1 MAGIVFPSIANAL
14 VPLMQ
19 MDQQRED
26 RAANLAF
33 RKEDSRQRD
42 ADRDEMRAA
51 RIQTQLAGMEEKKRK
66 MVTEFATF
74 RAHAGGA
81 ILGMPP
87 EQQAQGYAMFRQEA
101 QQRGYDMSLFPEQW
115 SPATAARL
123 KFDVDQ
129 SIPWADR
136 PQAMPAP
143 GGSAPAPGAA
153 PPGDPL
159 ARSSNAIAGIES
171 GGKYDALGPQTRG
184 DRAYG
189 KYQVMGAN
197 IPSWSKEAL
206 GVEMTP
212 QQFLADPRAQDAVFK
227 HKFGQYLQK
236 YGPEGAAKAWFAGEG
251 GMNNPDAKD
260 VLGTSVAG
268 YAEKFNKG
276 FGGPQVAD
284 AGGFT
289 PTSTPA
295 QNVPGGLPQMP
306 PGVEQGGGEG
316 PRRNDVMVP
325 PGAAPPSIGNEVDEL
340 RRQTRASGGDIFT
353 VKGQPEIQNGNY
365 VVRSLQNPRQV
376 VGMVPVKS
384 KESGPSGPFAGNN
397 PDVQAFNYLVST
409 GKMTVEQAANVL
421 GGKSVTNPADGS
433 IVFIPASQLAGV
445 GAAPPA
451 QTPGAPAAPP
461 AAGPPGSVQL
471 TPPKPDK
478 MTDEQAKAAG
488 FSDRMVNSNKILDG
502 VAGEG
507 GKFFGRLKEAVPFNA
522 ANSFQSDDYQSFKQ
536 ARDDFINA
544 QLRRESGAVINAD
557 EYTKAD
563 QQYFPVPGDSDATL
577 KQKAENRRLA
587 VEGMKRSAGPAYA
600 KEKAKATATDK
611 PTGAPKVG
619 DEQDGYLFKGGDPS
633 QPSSWEKVR

>member
-461 AAGPPGSVQL
+461 SAGPPGSVQL

-522 ANSFQSDDYQSFKQ
+522 ANSLQSDDYQSFKQ

-600 KEKAKATATDK
+600 KEKARATDK